1 MYEEHDVEMKK
12 KITNKHIGREI
23 SKKNLKERKIIKS
36 VEQKIL
42 WTVTMVT

>member
-1 MYEEHDVEMKK
+1 MSNYVRGTRCRNEK

-42 WTVTMVT
+42 